1 MNHQQDADIAVTV
14 PDGWYVMN
22 PRRVAELKDAE
33 RAVLR
38 ARELA
43 DEWASEPYA
52 EEFTSVLAGV
62 LIDALNGADQ

>member
-1 MNHQQDADIAVTV
+1 MSTEV
-14 PDGWYVMN
+14 PDGWYVVN
-22 PRRVAELKDAE
+22 PRRMAELKAAE
-33 RAVLR
+33 WAVNR

-62 LIDALNGADQ
+62 LIDVLERRED